1 MTIYDLGHNGNARH
15 GDVQL
20 LQEDEG
26 QLLTLPERHG
36 EVRVHRLLA
45 GQITLEKNS
54 DISNCLL

>member
-26 QLLTLPERHG
+26 QLRPLPKRDENIRIYG
-36 EVRVHRLLA
+36 LSSGMPLNRSPENIVFF
-45 GQITLEKNS
+45 E
-54 DISNCLL
+54 